1 MTEAPARCDLVL
13 RGGTVVDGTG
23 APGFVADIA
32 VTYDR
37 IVAIG
42 DLGRTA
48 ATQDLDATGRVVAP
62 GFIDVHTH
70 DDGALLA
77 HPDMTPKVSQGVT
90 TVVVGNCGFSM
101 APLVPRG
108 ALPQEFRLLGD
119 ESAFKFPTVAAY
131 VDALEAAPPATNAAL
146 LVGHSTLRL
155 DAVDNWRRPATAP
168 EIAAMRARLREG
180 LDAGAVGFS
189 TGLEYAPNAAAPT
202 EEVVA
207 LAGELAPRGGLY
219 VTHTRDYMGD
229 IDAAIEEALDIG
241 RKARVPVV
249 LSHHQGFGTRHY
261 GHAPRTLGLIDRAR
275 RHQAVGLDAYPYI
288 AGSTAILP
296 DFVAAVERTV
306 ITWSAPHPECA
317 GRDLAAVA
325 RDWGVDEQDAARRL
339 APGGAV
345 YYSLS
350 EADVRAILAYPHT
363 MIGSDGIFSDGLVHP
378 RLWGTFPRVLGHYC
392 RVAGLFPLEEA
403 VRRMT
408 SLPAATFGLAD
419 RGELRV
425 GHAADLVV
433 FDSGTVADTAT
444 FEQPAQASAGIDW
457 VFVGGVA
464 TWRKGRVTGARAGK
478 VLRRRAGA

>member
-1 MTEAPARCDLVL
+1 VIDAPARCDLVL

-23 APGFVADIA
+23 APGFIADIA
-32 VTYDR
+32 VAGER

-42 DLGRTA
+42 DLGRTVA
-48 ATQDLDATGRVVAP
+48 DRDINVTGRVVAP

-77 HPDMTPKVSQGVT
+77 VPAMTPKVSQGVT

-108 ALPQEFRLLGD
+108 TLPQEFRLLGG
-119 ESAFKFPTVAAY
+119 ESAFRFPTVASY
-131 VDALEAAPPATNAAL
+131 VAALEAAPPATNAAL
-146 LVGHSTLRL
+146 LIGHSTLRL
-155 DAVDNWRRPATAP
+155 GAMDDWRRPATTL
-168 EIAAMRARLREG
+168 EITAMRACLREG

-207 LAGELAPRGGLY
+207 LAEELAPRGGLY

-241 RKARVPVV
+241 RQADVPVV

-296 DFVAAVERTV
+296 DFAAAVERTV

-317 GRDLAAVA
+317 GRDLATIA
-325 RDWGVDEQDAARRL
+325 RDWGVDEQEAAHRL

-378 RLWGTFPRVLGHYC
+378 RLWGTFPRVLGHYG
-392 RVAGLFPLEEA
+392 REAGLFPLEEA

-408 SLPAATFGLAD
+408 GLPAATFGLAD
-419 RGELRV
+419 RGTLRA

-433 FDSGTVADTAT
+433 FDAGTIADTAT
-444 FEQPAQASAGIDW
+444 FEHPAQASAGIDW

-464 TWRKGRVTGARAGK
+464 TWSHGRATGARAGK
-478 VLRRRAGA
+478 VLRRQTAA